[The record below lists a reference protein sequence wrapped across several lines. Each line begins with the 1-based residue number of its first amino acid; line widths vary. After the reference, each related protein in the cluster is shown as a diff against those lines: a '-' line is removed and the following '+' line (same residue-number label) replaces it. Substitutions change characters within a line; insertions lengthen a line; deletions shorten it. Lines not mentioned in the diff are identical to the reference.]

1 MRIRSV
7 FSILTSV
14 NNGNDNHNKQAS
26 YFIFSPF
33 EAIFAS
39 SKFYK
44 VARIYWV
51 VASGA
56 NCLIEYIWTYLTMW
70 TYLLVNNIAEFM
82 SEIVFLLSFNLFI
95 IIHHHLKWFQISF
108 GSLIFR
114 QNVADKNIKRLK
126 LKKNFKPIE
135 YLPK

>member
-51 VASGA
+51 VASGKRS
-56 NCLIEYIWTYLTMW
+56 LIEYYIWTYLTMW
-70 TYLLVNNIAEFM
+70 TYLLENNISEFIF
-82 SEIVFLLSFNLFI
+82 EIVFLLSSTDYG
-95 IIHHHLKWFQISF
+95 HPMK
-108 GSLIFR
+108 
-114 QNVADKNIKRLK
+114 A
-126 LKKNFKPIE
+126 
-135 YLPK
+135 